1 MFTPQSLLPSLSLL
15 PGCREVNSFSSPHAP
30 SWAQREWN
38 QMRLEGR
45 MTMVLEAE
53 PLSYL
58 PGTESYL
65 VGYGRDEGPQQGA
78 ANDSIYQE
86 ATVAGYCRASWAA
99 VAKGLGLLHRPA
111 CNGSSEKEAHQKMK
125 KFFLRLPGMWV

>member
-1 MFTPQSLLPSLSLL
+1 
-15 PGCREVNSFSSPHAP
+15 
-30 SWAQREWN
+30 
-38 QMRLEGR
+38 
-45 MTMVLEAE
+45 MVLEAE

-99 VAKGLGLLHRPA
+99 IAKGLGLLHRPA

-125 KFFLRLPGMWV
+125 KFFLRLPGMWVWEAQAAASGSYFRVPSATPGIILQMPGT